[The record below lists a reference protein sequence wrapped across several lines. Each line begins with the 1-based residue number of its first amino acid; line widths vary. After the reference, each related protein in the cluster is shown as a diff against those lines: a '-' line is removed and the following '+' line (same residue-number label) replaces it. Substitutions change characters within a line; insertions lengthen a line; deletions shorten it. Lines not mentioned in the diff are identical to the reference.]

1 MATILFPDESWY
13 LFGIYEKGKKMWE
26 AFKDFIFWVIQAF
39 YNICGDWGLA
49 IIIITLIFRAAITP
63 LMYTQSKSSYN
74 MRKIQ
79 PLITQIK
86 ERFPDDVQRQ
96 NEETQ
101 KLYAQAK
108 FNPLAGCVPMLIQ
121 MPIFIALFQVLREMS
136 ERVSDTTNY
145 VFFHLVPDLTLT
157 PADAFAINV
166 PTFIP
171 YIVLLAIFA
180 LCTFIPTLLMQNQSQ
195 DPQQKKMTL
204 IMVVVMSIM
213 MIWIGWSSPAGVLLF
228 WGASSIIGVCQQ
240 QISMRL
246 MKKRDAE
253 KEETIEVKPIEVDVT
268 RKAKKPRPKKKDTSK
283 KHA

>member
-1 MATILFPDESWY
+1 MATILFPDEPWY

-26 AFKDFIFWVIQAF
+26 AFKDFIFWLIQAF

-49 IIIITLIFRAAITP
+49 IVIITLIFRTAITP

-79 PLITQIK
+79 PLIAQIK

-121 MPIFIALFQVLREMS
+121 MPIFIALFQVLSDMS
-136 ERVSDTTNY
+136 NRVSDTTDY

-157 PADAFAINV
+157 PAGAFAIDI

-171 YIVLLAIFA
+171 YIILLAIFA
-180 LCTFIPTLLMQNQSQ
+180 LCTFIPTLLMQNQTQ

-204 IMVVVMSIM
+204 IMVVVMSVM

-228 WGASSIIGVCQQ
+228 WGASSLLAIAQQ
-240 QISMRL
+240 QISMRIIE
-246 MKKRDAE
+246 KKDT
-253 KEETIEVKPIEVDVT
+253 ETETPAYELPPEVNVT
-268 RKAKKPRPKKKDTSK
+268 RKVKKPRPTK
-283 KHA
+283 KH

>member
-1 MATILFPDESWY
+1 MATIPFPDEPWY

-49 IIIITLIFRAAITP
+49 IIIVTLIFRAAITP

-136 ERVSDTTNY
+136 DRVSDTTDY

-157 PADAFAINV
+157 PAGAFAIDI

-180 LCTFIPTLLMQNQSQ
+180 LCTFIPTLLMQNQTQ

-204 IMVVVMSIM
+204 TMVVVMSIM

-228 WGASSIIGVCQQ
+228 WGASSLLAIAQQ
-240 QISMRL
+240 QISMRVIE
-246 MKKRDAE
+246 KKDAE
-253 KEETIEVKPIEVDVT
+253 TEAPAYELPSEVNVT
-268 RKAKKPRPKKKDTSK
+268 RKVKKPRPTK
-283 KHA
+283 KH

>member
-1 MATILFPDESWY
+1 MATILFPDEPWY

-136 ERVSDTTNY
+136 DRVSDTTDY

-157 PADAFAINV
+157 PAGAFAIDI

-180 LCTFIPTLLMQNQSQ
+180 LCTFIPTLLMQNQTQ

-204 IMVVVMSIM
+204 TMVVVMSIM

-228 WGASSIIGVCQQ
+228 WGASSLLAIAQQ
-240 QISMRL
+240 QISMRIIE
-246 MKKRDAE
+246 KKDAE
-253 KEETIEVKPIEVDVT
+253 TEAPAYELPSEVNVT
-268 RKAKKPRPKKKDTSK
+268 RKVKKPRPTK
-283 KHA
+283 KH

>member
-1 MATILFPDESWY
+1 MATILFPDEPWY

-26 AFKDFIFWVIQAF
+26 AFKNFIFWLIQAF

-86 ERFPDDVQRQ
+86 ERFPDDIQRQ
-96 NEETQ
+96 NEEIQ
-101 KLYAQAK
+101 KLCAQAK

-136 ERVSDTTNY
+136 ERVSDTTDY

-157 PADAFAINV
+157 PAGAFAIDI

-171 YIVLLAIFA
+171 YIILLAIFA
-180 LCTFIPTLLMQNQSQ
+180 LCTFIPTLLMQNQTQ

-228 WGASSIIGVCQQ
+228 WGASSLLAIAQQ
-240 QISMRL
+240 QISMRIIE
-246 MKKRDAE
+246 KKDAE
-253 KEETIEVKPIEVDVT
+253 TEAPAYELPSEVNVT
-268 RKAKKPRPKKKDTSK
+268 RKVKKPRPTK
-283 KHA
+283 KH

>member
-1 MATILFPDESWY
+1 MATILFPDEPWY

-26 AFKDFIFWVIQAF
+26 AFKDFIFWIIQAF

-79 PLITQIK
+79 PVIAQIK

-136 ERVSDTTNY
+136 ERVSDTTDY

-157 PADAFAINV
+157 PAGAFAIDI

-180 LCTFIPTLLMQNQSQ
+180 LCTFIPTLLMQNQTQ

-228 WGASSIIGVCQQ
+228 WGASSLLAIAQQ
-240 QISMRL
+240 QISMRIL
-246 MKKRDAE
+246 EKKDAE
-253 KEETIEVKPIEVDVT
+253 TEAPAYELPSEVNVT
-268 RKAKKPRPKKKDTSK
+268 RKVKKPRPTK
-283 KHA
+283 KH

>member
-1 MATILFPDESWY
+1 MATILFPDEPWY

-26 AFKDFIFWVIQAF
+26 AFKNFIFWLIQAF

-86 ERFPDDVQRQ
+86 ERFPDDIQRQ

-136 ERVSDTTNY
+136 ERVSDTTDY

-157 PADAFAINV
+157 PAGAFAIDI

-171 YIVLLAIFA
+171 YIILLAIFA
-180 LCTFIPTLLMQNQSQ
+180 LCTFIPTLLMQNQTQ
-195 DPQQKKMTL
+195 DPQLKKMTL
-204 IMVVVMSIM
+204 IRVVVMSIM

-228 WGASSIIGVCQQ
+228 WGASSLLAIAQQ
-240 QISMRL
+240 QISMRIIE
-246 MKKRDAE
+246 KKDAE
-253 KEETIEVKPIEVDVT
+253 TEAPAYELPSEVNVT
-268 RKAKKPRPKKKDTSK
+268 RKVKKPRPTK
-283 KHA
+283 KH

>member
-1 MATILFPDESWY
+1 MVTILFPDEPWY

-136 ERVSDTTNY
+136 DRVSDTTDY

-157 PADAFAINV
+157 PAGAFAIDI

-180 LCTFIPTLLMQNQSQ
+180 LCTFIPTLLMQNQAQ

-228 WGASSIIGVCQQ
+228 WGASSLLAIAQQ
-240 QISMRL
+240 QISMRIL
-246 MKKRDAE
+246 EKKDAE
-253 KEETIEVKPIEVDVT
+253 TEAPAYELPSEVNVT
-268 RKAKKPRPKKKDTSK
+268 RKVKKPRPTK
-283 KHA
+283 KH

>member
-1 MATILFPDESWY
+1 MATILFPDEPWY

-26 AFKDFIFWVIQAF
+26 AFKNFIFWLIQAF

-86 ERFPDDVQRQ
+86 ERFPDDIQRQ

-121 MPIFIALFQVLREMS
+121 MPIFIALFQLLREMS
-136 ERVSDTTNY
+136 ERVSYTTDY

-157 PADAFAINV
+157 PAGAFAIDI

-171 YIVLLAIFA
+171 YIILLAIFA
-180 LCTFIPTLLMQNQSQ
+180 LCTFIPTLLMQNQTQ

-228 WGASSIIGVCQQ
+228 WGASSLLAIAQQ
-240 QISMRL
+240 QISMRIIE
-246 MKKRDAE
+246 KKDAE
-253 KEETIEVKPIEVDVT
+253 TEAPAYELPSEVNVT
-268 RKAKKPRPKKKDTSK
+268 RKVKKPRPTK
-283 KHA
+283 KH

>member
-1 MATILFPDESWY
+1 MATILFPDEPWY
-13 LFGIYEKGKKMWE
+13 LCGIYEKGKKMWE
-26 AFKDFIFWVIQAF
+26 AFKNFIFWLIQAF

-86 ERFPDDVQRQ
+86 ERFPDDIQRQ

-136 ERVSDTTNY
+136 ERVYDTTDY

-157 PADAFAINV
+157 PAGAFAIDI

-171 YIVLLAIFA
+171 YIILLAIFA
-180 LCTFIPTLLMQNQSQ
+180 LCTFIPTLLMQNQTQ

-204 IMVVVMSIM
+204 IMVMVMSIM

-228 WGASSIIGVCQQ
+228 WGASSLLAIAQQ
-240 QISMRL
+240 QISMRIIE
-246 MKKRDAE
+246 KKDAE
-253 KEETIEVKPIEVDVT
+253 TEAPAYELPSEVNVT
-268 RKAKKPRPKKKDTSK
+268 RKVKKPRPTK
-283 KHA
+283 KH

>member
-1 MATILFPDESWY
+1 MATILFPDELWY

-26 AFKDFIFWVIQAF
+26 AFKDFIFWVIQTF

-86 ERFPDDVQRQ
+86 ERFPDDIQRQ

-228 WGASSIIGVCQQ
+228 WGASSLLAIAQQ
-240 QISMRL
+240 QISMRIIE
-246 MKKRDAE
+246 KKDAE
-253 KEETIEVKPIEVDVT
+253 TEAPAYELPSEVNVT
-268 RKAKKPRPKKKDTSK
+268 RKVKKPRPTK
-283 KHA
+283 KH

>member
-1 MATILFPDESWY
+1 MATILFPDEPWY

-26 AFKDFIFWVIQAF
+26 AFKNFIFWLIQAF

-86 ERFPDDVQRQ
+86 ERFPDDIQRQ

-136 ERVSDTTNY
+136 ERVSDTTDY

-157 PADAFAINV
+157 PAGAFAIDI
-166 PTFIP
+166 PTFP
-171 YIVLLAIFA
+171 YIILLAIFA
-180 LCTFIPTLLMQNQSQ
+180 LCTFIPTLLMQNQTQ

-228 WGASSIIGVCQQ
+228 WGASSLLAIAQQ
-240 QISMRL
+240 QISMRIIE
-246 MKKRDAE
+246 KKDAE
-253 KEETIEVKPIEVDVT
+253 TEAPAYELPSEVNVT
-268 RKAKKPRPKKKDTSK
+268 RKVKKPRPTK
-283 KHA
+283 KH

>member
-1 MATILFPDESWY
+1 MATILFPDEPWY
-13 LFGIYEKGKKMWE
+13 LFGIYEKGKKWWE
-26 AFKDFIFWVIQAF
+26 AFKNFIFWLIQAF

-86 ERFPDDVQRQ
+86 ERFPDDIQRQ

-136 ERVSDTTNY
+136 ERVSDTTDY

-157 PADAFAINV
+157 PAGAFAIDI

-171 YIVLLAIFA
+171 YIILLAIFA
-180 LCTFIPTLLMQNQSQ
+180 LCTFIPTLLMQNQTQ

-204 IMVVVMSIM
+204 IRVVVMSIM

-228 WGASSIIGVCQQ
+228 WGASSLLAIAQQ
-240 QISMRL
+240 QISMRIIE
-246 MKKRDAE
+246 KKDAE
-253 KEETIEVKPIEVDVT
+253 TEAPAYELPSEVNVT
-268 RKAKKPRPKKKDTSK
+268 RKVKKPRPTK
-283 KHA
+283 KH

>member
-1 MATILFPDESWY
+1 MATILFPDEPWY
-13 LFGIYEKGKKMWE
+13 LFGIYEKGNKMWE
-26 AFKDFIFWVIQAF
+26 AFKNFIFWLIQAF

-86 ERFPDDVQRQ
+86 ERFPDDIQRQ

-136 ERVSDTTNY
+136 ERVSDTTDY

-157 PADAFAINV
+157 PAGAFAIDI
-166 PTFIP
+166 PTFSP
-171 YIVLLAIFA
+171 YIILLAIFA
-180 LCTFIPTLLMQNQSQ
+180 LCTFIPTLLMQNQTQ

-228 WGASSIIGVCQQ
+228 WGASSLLAIAQQ
-240 QISMRL
+240 QISMRIIE
-246 MKKRDAE
+246 KKDAE
-253 KEETIEVKPIEVDVT
+253 TEAPAYELPSEVNVT
-268 RKAKKPRPKKKDTSK
+268 RKVKKPRPTK
-283 KHA
+283 KH

>member
-121 MPIFIALFQVLREMS
+121 MPIVIALFQVLREMS

-228 WGASSIIGVCQQ
+228 WGASSLLAIAQQ
-240 QISMRL
+240 QISMRIIE
-246 MKKRDAE
+246 KKDAE
-253 KEETIEVKPIEVDVT
+253 TEAPAYELPSEVNVT
-268 RKAKKPRPKKKDTSK
+268 RKVKKPRPTK
-283 KHA
+283 KH

>member
-1 MATILFPDESWY
+1 MATILFPDEPWY

-26 AFKDFIFWVIQAF
+26 AFKDFIFWLIQAF

-79 PLITQIK
+79 PLITRIK

-136 ERVSDTTNY
+136 ERVSDTTDY
-145 VFFHLVPDLTLT
+145 VFFHLVTDLTLT
-157 PADAFAINV
+157 PAGAFAIDI

-171 YIVLLAIFA
+171 YIILLAIFA

-228 WGASSIIGVCQQ
+228 WGASSLLAIAQQ
-240 QISMRL
+240 QISMRIIE
-246 MKKRDAE
+246 KKDAE
-253 KEETIEVKPIEVDVT
+253 TEAPAYELPSEVNVT
-268 RKAKKPRPKKKDTSK
+268 RKVKKPRPTK
-283 KHA
+283 KH

>member
-1 MATILFPDESWY
+1 
-13 LFGIYEKGKKMWE
+13 MWE
-26 AFKDFIFWVIQAF
+26 AFKDFIFWLIQAF

-49 IIIITLIFRAAITP
+49 IIVITVIFRAAITP

-121 MPIFIALFQVLREMS
+121 MPIFIALFQVLREMTD
-136 ERVSDTTNY
+136 RVTDSSSY
-145 VFFHLVPDLTLT
+145 VFFNLVPDLTMT
-157 PADAFAINV
+157 PAGAFAINLA
-166 PTFIP
+166 TFIP
-171 YIVLLAIFA
+171 YLVLLAVFA
-180 LCTFIPTLLMQNQSQ
+180 LCTFIPTLLMQKQTQ
-195 DPQQKKMTL
+195 DPQQKQMTL

-228 WGASSIIGVCQQ
+228 WGASSLIAIAQQ
-240 QISMRL
+240 QISMRV
-246 MKKRDAE
+246 
-253 KEETIEVKPIEVDVT
+253 IE
-268 RKAKKPRPKKKDTSK
+268 KKDAQVETPEYDMPSEINVVRKVK
-283 KHA
+283 KHRPTKKH

>member
-1 MATILFPDESWY
+1 MATILFPDEPWY

-26 AFKDFIFWVIQAF
+26 AFKNFIFWLIQAF

-86 ERFPDDVQRQ
+86 ERFPDDIQRQ

-136 ERVSDTTNY
+136 ERVSDTTDY

-157 PADAFAINV
+157 PAGAFAIDI

-171 YIVLLAIFA
+171 YIILLAIFA
-180 LCTFIPTLLMQNQSQ
+180 LCTFIPTLLMQNQTQ

-204 IMVVVMSIM
+204 IRGVVMSIM

-228 WGASSIIGVCQQ
+228 WGASSLLAIAQQ
-240 QISMRL
+240 QISMRIIE
-246 MKKRDAE
+246 KKDAE
-253 KEETIEVKPIEVDVT
+253 TEAPAYELPSEVNVT
-268 RKAKKPRPKKKDTSK
+268 RKVKKPRPTK
-283 KHA
+283 KH

>member
-1 MATILFPDESWY
+1 
-13 LFGIYEKGKKMWE
+13 MWE
-26 AFKDFIFWVIQAF
+26 AFKNFIFWLIQAF

-86 ERFPDDVQRQ
+86 ERFPDDIQRQ

-136 ERVSDTTNY
+136 ERVSDTTDY

-157 PADAFAINV
+157 PAGAFAIDI

-171 YIVLLAIFA
+171 YIILLAIFA
-180 LCTFIPTLLMQNQSQ
+180 LCTFIPTLLMQNQTQ

-228 WGASSIIGVCQQ
+228 WGASSLLAIAQQ
-240 QISMRL
+240 QISMRIIE
-246 MKKRDAE
+246 KKDAE
-253 KEETIEVKPIEVDVT
+253 TEAPAYELPSEVNVT
-268 RKAKKPRPKKKDTSK
+268 RKVKKPRPTK
-283 KHA
+283 KH

>member
-1 MATILFPDESWY
+1 MATILFPDEPWY
-13 LFGIYEKGKKMWE
+13 LVGIYEKGKKMWE
-26 AFKDFIFWVIQAF
+26 AFKNFIFWLIQAF
-39 YNICGDWGLA
+39 YNICGDCGLA

-86 ERFPDDVQRQ
+86 ERFPDDIQRQ

-136 ERVSDTTNY
+136 ERVSDTTDY

-157 PADAFAINV
+157 PAGAFAIDI

-171 YIVLLAIFA
+171 YIILLAIFA
-180 LCTFIPTLLMQNQSQ
+180 LCTFIPTLLMQNQTQ

-228 WGASSIIGVCQQ
+228 WGASSLLAIAQQ
-240 QISMRL
+240 QISMRIIE
-246 MKKRDAE
+246 KKDAE
-253 KEETIEVKPIEVDVT
+253 TEAPAYELPSEVNVT
-268 RKAKKPRPKKKDTSK
+268 RKVKKPRPTK
-283 KHA
+283 KH

>member
-1 MATILFPDESWY
+1 MATILFPDEPWY

-26 AFKDFIFWVIQAF
+26 AFKDFIFWLIQAF

-49 IIIITLIFRAAITP
+49 IVIITLIFRAAITP

-79 PLITQIK
+79 PLIAQIK

-121 MPIFIALFQVLREMS
+121 MPIFIALFQVLSDMS
-136 ERVSDTTNY
+136 NRVSDTTDY

-157 PADAFAINV
+157 PAGAFAIDI

-171 YIVLLAIFA
+171 YIILLAIFA
-180 LCTFIPTLLMQNQSQ
+180 LCTFIPTLLMQNQTQ

-204 IMVVVMSIM
+204 IMVVVMSVM

-228 WGASSIIGVCQQ
+228 WGASSLLAIAQQ
-240 QISMRL
+240 QISMRIIE
-246 MKKRDAE
+246 KKDT
-253 KEETIEVKPIEVDVT
+253 ETEAPAYELPSEVNVT
-268 RKAKKPRPKKKDTSK
+268 RKVKKPRPTK
-283 KHA
+283 KH

>member
-228 WGASSIIGVCQQ
+228 WGASSLLAIAQQ
-240 QISMRL
+240 QISMRIIE
-246 MKKRDAE
+246 KKDAE
-253 KEETIEVKPIEVDVT
+253 TEAPAYELPSEVNVT
-268 RKAKKPRPKKKDTSK
+268 RKVKKPRPTK
-283 KHA
+283 KH